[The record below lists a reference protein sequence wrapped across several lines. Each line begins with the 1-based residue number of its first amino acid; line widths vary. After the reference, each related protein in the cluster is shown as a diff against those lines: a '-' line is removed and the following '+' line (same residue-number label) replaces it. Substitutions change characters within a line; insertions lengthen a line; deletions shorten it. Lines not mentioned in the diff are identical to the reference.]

1 MNKNNAIP
9 VFAGSRQL
17 VTKDNVTNI
26 VQEILNQYSFSILNN
41 FIIHWNINTLI
52 ETVRFNPSGKDVL
65 VSYNV
70 TRVTE
75 SMIANTNNC
84 QFIGGIDGIGK
95 YNINNIK
102 LGQYIVTA
110 KIHDNSNILTCY
122 QINEDKNII
131 VYPDIVQYQNCSYIS
146 YILDDLT
153 SITNWLI
160 YSANNIS

>member
-17 VTKDNVTNI
+17 VYKDDVTNI
-26 VQEILNQYSFSILNN
+26 VTEILNQYGFSILNN
-41 FIIHWNINTLI
+41 FVIHWNMNTLI
-52 ETVRFNPSGKDVL
+52 ETVRFNPSSKEVL

-75 SMIANTNNC
+75 SIINNNT

-110 KIHDNSNILTCY
+110 KIHDSSNILTCY
-122 QINEDKNII
+122 QITNNKNII

-146 YILDDLT
+146 YVLDDLT
-153 SITNWLI
+153 TITNWLI
-160 YSANNIS
+160 YSINNIN